1 MAEQSFEAQIERLEE
16 IVQLL
21 ERSEASLAD
30 SLKLFEEGTR
40 LAGSLNQLLDE
51 AEQTVTILRQTE
63 QGELV
68 EQPFTVQEE
77 R

>member
-1 MAEQSFEAQIERLEE
+1 MAEPSFEAQIERLEE

-21 ERSEASLAD
+21 EHSEASLSD

-40 LAGSLNQLLDE
+40 LAGALNRLLDE
-51 AEQTVTILRQTE
+51 AEQKVTILRQTE

-77 R
+77 L